1 MYESD
6 KRVVLTLDAGGTN
19 FVFSALRS
27 NRQVVA
33 PIPLPAEPD
42 NLDRCLEVLVRGFE
56 RVSSQLGERPVAI
69 SFAFPGPADYANGII
84 GDLPNFPAFRGG
96 VALGPYLSR
105 HFGLPVFMEN
115 DGNLF
120 ALGEAL
126 SGALTEVNEALRASG
141 SLRTYRNLLGITLGT
156 GFGAGVVIDGRLLT
170 GDNGCGGDVWLL
182 RNRKYPELLAEE
194 SVSIRA
200 VKRVY
205 AECGGASDG
214 NLTPKDIFDIAEGAR
229 PGNRAAAIASFREL
243 GTMAGA
249 GITAGQ
255 VIKAISSLVGPE
267 IVLLAVLRFGPGQWY
282 CCFPILG
289 LVTLL
294 FALWLQATP
303 ITRETTSSNRLSFAA
318 SLSLLRNRRI
328 LLLFLGIFFVVGVDV
343 SINYIGSKL
352 MVARFDWPLERA
364 KFVPQVYFLCCTAG
378 ALIGTLLLARI
389 PALSYYRIHIVASL
403 VPMAGLI
410 FWTQNPTANLVC
422 VGAVGFLVSSIF
434 SVIYSLAF
442 EQEPARMNEI
452 SGLMITAVAGGGVVT
467 PVIGYAIDRSGVTGG
482 LVVILLCLLYL
493 VFCAFAVG
501 RGTHTASGAG
511 RS

>member
-84 GDLPNFPAFRGG
+84 GDLPNFPAFRVG

-182 RNRKYPELLAEE
+182 RNRKYPGLLAEE

-205 AECGGASDG
+205 AECGGAADE

-229 PGNRAAAIASFREL
+229 PGNRDAAIASFREL

-249 GITAGQ
+249 GITAALNIVDGI
-255 VIKAISSLVGPE
+255 VVVGGGLAGAAKYILPG
-267 IVLLAVLRFGPGQWY
+267 LLGEMRSRLSTFGGASFPALQMEVYDWETPCERLRFLDSDDGTVSVPGTEARVAWCRMKKTAVLCSR
-282 CCFPILG
+282 LG
-289 LVTLL
+289 ASQAIMCGAY
-294 FALWLQATP
+294 AL
-303 ITRETTSSNRLSFAA
+303 
-318 SLSLLRNRRI
+318 
-328 LLLFLGIFFVVGVDV
+328 
-343 SINYIGSKL
+343 
-352 MVARFDWPLERA
+352 
-364 KFVPQVYFLCCTAG
+364 
-378 ALIGTLLLARI
+378 
-389 PALSYYRIHIVASL
+389 ALSRLDAENAS
-403 VPMAGLI
+403 
-410 FWTQNPTANLVC
+410 T
-422 VGAVGFLVSSIF
+422 
-434 SVIYSLAF
+434 SV
-442 EQEPARMNEI
+442 
-452 SGLMITAVAGGGVVT
+452 
-467 PVIGYAIDRSGVTGG
+467 
-482 LVVILLCLLYL
+482 
-493 VFCAFAVG
+493 
-501 RGTHTASGAG
+501 
-511 RS
+511 